1 MRRWIALCSVAFLLG
16 GCFVLD
22 EIDAGQ
28 EILKQHAPKD
38 AAEAEAEA
46 EEDPSGK
53 DSPGFLDRAKRF
65 WAGLRS
71 DKQGR
76 TGGRANDSP
85 PPHPDNT
92 LVRCDVQGRL
102 EFTRKFTCQ
111 RKGGKVLGPMHTSKR

>member
-38 AAEAEAEA
+38 AAEA